1 MFSDVMAY
9 YGLARDFQYVGF
21 FETEHSRQVV
31 KELRTAVKLGRL
43 IAVAGIMGCGKTTT
57 LEHIQQA
64 MKKDKDILISTSLT
78 VQKQQI
84 TLDTLMTALFYD
96 VATEKGFK
104 IPKPESRERT
114 LRELIVKRQKP
125 IALFID
131 EAQDLHVKT
140 LLGLKRLNE
149 VIRGGGGV
157 LSIVLVGQPKLK
169 NDLRQTKMAEIG
181 SRAIIFELE
190 GIRSQRRE
198 YIDWL
203 LKQCLIP
210 KTDPATVFTSEA
222 LDILAT
228 RLGTALQIEDHLTRA
243 LEEAYKVGQKPVKP
257 EIVESVLTKDL
268 NDIEPT
274 LLRNGYNVKTIAE
287 LVNVKPAEIRQFL
300 SGRLDAARMQELQN
314 DMLKAGIPL

>member
-1 MFSDVMAY
+1 MLSDLMAY
-9 YGLARDFQYVGF
+9 YGLTRDFQYVGF
-21 FETEHSRQVV
+21 FETEHSRQMV
-31 KELRTAVKLGRL
+31 KELKAAIKLGRL

-57 LEHIQQA
+57 LDHIQQA

-78 VQKQQI
+78 VQKQQV

-169 NDLRQTKMAEIG
+169 NDLRQTKMEEIG
-181 SRAIIFELE
+181 TRAIIFELD
-190 GIRSQRRE
+190 GIRSQRRD

-210 KTDPATVFTSEA
+210 KTDPAAVFTGEA
-222 LDILAT
+222 LDMLAA
-228 RLGTALQIEDHLTRA
+228 RLSTALQIEDHLTRA
-243 LEEAYKVGQKPVKP
+243 LEEAYKVGQKPVKS
-257 EIVESVLTKDL
+257 EIVEAVLTKDL

-274 LLRNGYNVKTIAE
+274 LLRNGYNIKAIAE
-287 LVNVKPAEIRQFL
+287 LLNVKPVEIRQFL
-300 SGRLDAARMQELQN
+300 NGRLDAARTQELQN